1 VPRLTYGGH
10 DPLIRVAGG
19 AAGNRQGNPS
29 RQASANSLDDGGE
42 GLARTLL
49 AKITKAS

>member
-1 VPRLTYGGH
+1 MQARPDSGRASTH
-10 DPLIRVAGG
+10 QDQLIQET
-19 AAGNRQGNPS
+19 AAS